1 MKARPARLARAL
13 TACAAALA
21 LALGPAAVA
30 EAGGARASVPTIA
43 RADQVRDLEYW
54 LADYGFAQAW
64 KTTKGAGVKVAVI
77 DTGVDGSVADLAG
90 AVVGGTDVSG
100 VGAAN
105 GQKPLGDGDSA
116 DHGTW
121 VASLLAGRGTGPTSG
136 VLGAAPEASILTAS
150 VALGKAIGPVSS
162 DDQIAEA
169 IRWAVDNGAK
179 VINMSLTRN
188 TLDWPTSWD
197 DAFQYAFSHDVVV
210 VAAAGNRGSG
220 TTEVG
225 APATIPGVLTVA
237 GVDRQGKASFDAS
250 SQGITIGVS
259 APATIPGVLTVAG
272 VDRQGKASFDASS
285 QGITIGV
292 SAPSEQLVGVSPG
305 GGYVQWEGTSGA
317 APLVSGAVAL
327 VRAAHP
333 ELKAPDVIERIIKT
347 ARPAGG
353 SVPSPIYGYGLLDAA
368 AAVTA
373 SVPHVTENPM
383 GDLGQWIHIHRRAE
397 TPTTPAPGSS
407 SVAAPPPARLAPE
420 RSVRFDRLLWP
431 QWGVLTTLWLPVSL
445 IGGFAALAGLGGA
458 GAWLHFRRRAGR
470 E

>member
-13 TACAAALA
+13 TACAAVLA

-43 RADQVRDLEYW
+43 RTDQVRDLEYW

-259 APATIPGVLTVAG
+259 AP
-272 VDRQGKASFDASS
+272 
-285 QGITIGV
+285 
-292 SAPSEQLVGVSPG
+292 SEQLVGVSPG